1 MIASVS
7 IKKNWYNLSMY
18 DNVCKFLAESFP
30 TDFAQW
36 LLGEPITLTQLSPKE
51 LSLEPIRADALI
63 LWQSAEVVL
72 HIEFQTEPKPDIPFR
87 MADYRLRVYR
97 RYPEKRMYQVVIY
110 LKPTSSELVYQESF
124 TIPGMRHEF
133 QVIRLWEQ
141 PEELFCQ
148 ARGLLPL
155 AVLSQSE
162 DRQRTLREVAQRIE
176 GMEEQREQSNLAAST
191 AILAGLVLE
200 KEVIERLLRQE
211 IMRESVIYQEIKAE
225 GRAEGKAEGEVL
237 LVLRQL
243 TKRFGQ
249 VPLNLEKRIQGL
261 SISQLEDLGE
271 ALLDFQTT
279 VELVGWLNH
288 LN

>member
-1 MIASVS
+1 
-7 IKKNWYNLSMY
+7 
-18 DNVCKFLAESFP
+18 LAESFP

-225 GRAEGKAEGEVL
+225 GRAEGRAEGKAEGRTEGKREEGVAF
-237 LVLRQL
+237 VLRL
-243 TKRFGQ
+243 LRKRFGQ

-279 VELVGWLNH
+279 AELVGWLNH